1 MRINF
6 ALTGFL
12 LSVTALASEG
22 GGEKSWEYAELI
34 HALDGGG
41 IAYLEKLETP
51 STKCGFGPG
60 DEGTGCIKR
69 TLESN
74 QVCKRELVFAL
85 KQGCAMVGSSQCIS
99 PPQAADANIL
109 YAGPKIQLAFTGGA
123 KSMAIASLVC
133 GGD

>member
-6 ALTGFL
+6 ALAGFL

-22 GGEKSWEYAELI
+22 GSEKSWAYAELI

-60 DEGTGCIKR
+60 EEGAGCVRR

-74 QVCKRELVFAL
+74 QACKKELVFAL

-99 PPQAADANIL
+99 PPQAADAKIL
-109 YAGPKIQLAFTGGA
+109 YAGPKIQLTFAEGG